1 MSVSPLTGAR
11 AAGLGI
17 ILAGIV
23 LLALPLGAQP
33 FSTQIQIA
41 ISQLTTG
48 VTPFSLL
55 RLVESGYINFGAAS
69 GVDGYGLRDNNGTIQ
84 FKQEGGGWVSLPASG
99 TFPTGASY
107 WVRTADPDL
116 SNETAMGALGT
127 GLVINTTTTGVPT
140 IYAGG
145 TCTNQF
151 VAQVT
156 ASGTLTCATV
166 NLATMTTGITAVANG
181 GTGLSA
187 GTSGGIL
194 AYTAS
199 GTLASSAALAANRIV
214 LGGGAGAVPVTLGS
228 LGTATTVLHGNASGA
243 PTFGAVTLTTDVGG
257 VLPTANGGTGIAFF
271 TAAGPTAARVYTF
284 PDANATILTS
294 GTAVTAAQGGT
305 GQTSYT
311 TGDLLYASGATA
323 LSKLADTSTGN
334 ALISGG
340 VGVAPA
346 YGKIG
351 LTTHVDGVL
360 PVANGGTNL
369 ASYAIGDLIYASGA
383 TALAKLADVASG
395 SVLVSGGVGVAP
407 AWSASP
413 TLTSVTSA
421 LYTGIASATA
431 TVVQTLSSV
440 ATNDDPTEVVRQYR
454 VATTDATPTAL
465 ATIAVTQ
472 FTTLQIRCSV
482 TARRTGGVA
491 GTDGDGAAYW
501 IDIALKNESGTAA
514 EIAAE
519 TLTVVGEDQAAW
531 TVTAAVSS
539 GNEVLSVTGAV
550 DNNVTWHATC
560 RTYQVGS

>member
-1 MSVSPLTGAR
+1 MAGVPVLRAR
-11 AAGLGI
+11 LVGVGI
-17 ILAGIV
+17 ILAGVI

-41 ISQLTTG
+41 INQLTTG

-55 RLVESGYINFGAAS
+55 RIIPDGYINFGTDS
-69 GVDGYGLRDNNGTIQ
+69 GEDGYGLRDNSGTIQ
-84 FKQEGGGWVSLPASG
+84 FKQENGSWVSLPASG

-107 WVRTADPDL
+107 WVRTADGDL
-116 SNETAMGALGT
+116 SNETVLGALGT

-151 VAQVT
+151 VSQVS

-194 AYTAS
+194 GYTAS
-199 GTLASSAALAANRIV
+199 GTLASSAALGANTIV
-214 LGGGAGAVPVTLGS
+214 LGGGAGAVPTAMAS
-228 LGTATTVLHGNASGA
+228 LGTSSQVLRGNAAGA
-243 PTFGAVTLTTDVGG
+243 PTWGSVSLTTAVSGI
-257 VLPTANGGTGIAFF
+257 LPTANGGTGIAFF
-271 TAAGPTAARVYTF
+271 TAAGPTAARIYTF
-284 PDANATILTS
+284 PDAAATILTS
-294 GTAVTAAQGGT
+294 NAAVTAAQGGT

-311 TGDLLYASGATA
+311 TGDILYASGATA
-323 LSKLADTSTGN
+323 LSKLADASTGN

-351 LTTHVDGVL
+351 LTTHVSGVL

-383 TALAKLADVASG
+383 AALAKLADVASG

-407 AWSASP
+407 AWSATP
-413 TLTSVTSA
+413 TLTSITSA
-421 LYTGIASATA
+421 LYTAVASATA
-431 TVVQTLSSV
+431 TVVQSLSST
-440 ATNDDPTEVVRQYR
+440 ATNDDPTELVRQYR
-454 VATTDATPTAL
+454 VATTDATVTAL
-465 ATIAVTQ
+465 ATIAITQ
-472 FTTLQIRCSV
+472 FTTTQIRCSV
-482 TARRTGGVA
+482 TSRRTAGVA
-491 GTDGDGAAYW
+491 GANGDGAAYW
-501 IDIALKNESGTAA
+501 IDVALNNEAGTAT
-514 EIAAE
+514 ELAAE
-519 TLTVVGEDQAAW
+519 TLTVIGESQAGW
-531 TVTAAVSS
+531 TVTSAGSA
-539 GNEVLSVTGAV
+539 GNVVISVTGAV
-550 DNNVTWHATC
+550 DNTVTWHGTC
-560 RTYQVGS
+560 RSYAVGS